1 MKHIGLFQ
9 EKSAFSLNLKRKA
22 KNRETQVFDHLMSR
36 LHAFSG
42 MSEGLSVAM

>member
-1 MKHIGLFQ
+1 MKLIGLFL
-9 EKSAFSLNLKRKA
+9 EKSAFSLNLQREA
-22 KNRETQVFDHLMSR
+22 ENSETQVFDHLMSR